1 MPRHVA
7 DTDGGL
13 GALLDYDK
21 QASRAKSTRTGSP
34 GAFRKVQRLIVREVL
49 MLLSGCS

>member
-21 QASRAKSTRTGSP
+21 QASRAKRYTHR
-34 GAFRKVQRLIVREVL
+34 Q
-49 MLLSGCS
+49 SGGLP